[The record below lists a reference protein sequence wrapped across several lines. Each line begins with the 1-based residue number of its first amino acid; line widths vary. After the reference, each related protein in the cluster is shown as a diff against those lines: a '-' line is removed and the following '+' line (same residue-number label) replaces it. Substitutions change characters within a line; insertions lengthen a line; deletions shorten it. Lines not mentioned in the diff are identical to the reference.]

1 MISIPGSHHRMWRGF
16 GSPMLKL
23 PVAAPKVRPQSLP
36 NVNLSRSSV
45 LWTLGLLLALSV
57 LAAAGMIHQFYP
69 GISEGDATTAH
80 LARNLGFGGGVF
92 GFSLVL
98 LTRFYPHWAPLTA
111 PVYALAGGV
120 FMSGIALA
128 LEHRFPGV
136 AVQSVILTLSI
147 FLAMWTAYATG
158 LVRVTRRLFVF
169 VYAATASIALVYLV
183 SLLLI
188 LTGVDLS
195 FLHGAG
201 TGGALWFGFIV
212 VIASLNLLV
221 DFQRLRQMVDRPS
234 PAFMRWYV
242 GLSLHVTLVWM
253 YVSVVRLLANLRR

>member
-1 MISIPGSHHRMWRGF
+1 
-16 GSPMLKL
+16 LKL

>member
-1 MISIPGSHHRMWRGF
+1 MIANLRRHGNLWRGF
-16 GSPMLKL
+16 GSPMLQF
-23 PVAAPKVRPQSLP
+23 PVASAKARHKAPAKG
-36 NVNLSRSSV
+36 NLSRAEV
-45 LWTLGLLLALSV
+45 VQTLGLLFALSV
-57 LAAAGMIHQFYP
+57 LAAAGMIHHFYP
-69 GISEGDATTAH
+69 GISEGDVTTAH
-80 LARNLGFGGGVF
+80 LARNIGFGGGVF

-128 LEHRFPGV
+128 LEHRFPGI

-183 SLLLI
+183 GLLLVF
-188 LTGVDLS
+188 TGVTLP

-201 TGGALWFGFIV
+201 TGGVIWFGFIV

-221 DFQRLRQMVDRPS
+221 DFQRLRQIIDRPS